1 MDDLL
6 RDFGFDESM
15 RQTPSGSSASA
26 GSATLLSKNGP
37 HQPVLFMVTSLSLSI
52 MATRNAGL
60 GTSVLESPPKNA
72 AAPVKSPPASR
83 SRVTGPAPQ
92 GQQQAPTQELP
103 TLAKSSTSECGR
115 GGIGRR
121 TSLR

>member
-26 GSATLLSKNGP
+26 GSAALLSKNGP
-37 HQPVLFMVTSLSLSI
+37 HQLVLFMVTSLSLSI

-60 GTSVLESPPKNA
+60 GTSVLESPPQERCGTGEVPARQQVPGDRSGA
-72 AAPVKSPPASR
+72 ARPTAGPNSGTAYASK
-83 SRVTGPAPQ
+83 
-92 GQQQAPTQELP
+92 E
-103 TLAKSSTSECGR
+103 
-115 GGIGRR
+115 
-121 TSLR
+121 